1 MAPDGVLAWL
11 ERTALAS
18 AVREGVWLY
27 PAVETL
33 HVLALATL
41 FGAIALLDARILGL
55 ARALPLDAL
64 ARHALRPVHGAFAVL
79 VVTGSL
85 LFAADATALSANPA
99 FRTKMVLVP
108 LAVANALAFQAGPF
122 RRLRAEPSAPVP
134 PVAKAFAASSLAL
147 WIAVIVCG
155 RLIAYV

>member
-1 MAPDGVLAWL
+1 MADPSVWMRL
-11 ERTALAS
+11 EGSALAS

-27 PAVETL
+27 PAVETI
-33 HVLALATL
+33 HILAVATL
-41 FGAIALLDARILGL
+41 FGSIALLDVRILG
-55 ARALPLDAL
+55 ASRALPLDAL
-64 ARHALRPVHGAFAVL
+64 ARHALRPVHAALPVL

-85 LFAADATALSANPA
+85 LFAADAAALVQNPA

-108 LAVANALAFQAGPF
+108 LAALNALAFQVGWF
-122 RRLRAEPSAPVP
+122 GRLRADPAARVP
-134 PVAKAFAASSLAL
+134 AVAKAFAAVSLGL